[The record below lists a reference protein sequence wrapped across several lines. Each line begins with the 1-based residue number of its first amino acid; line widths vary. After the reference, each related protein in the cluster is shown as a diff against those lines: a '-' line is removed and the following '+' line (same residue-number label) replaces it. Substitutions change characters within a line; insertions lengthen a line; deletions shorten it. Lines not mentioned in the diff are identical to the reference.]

1 LRENCTSR
9 LIERTVG
16 GLPRPTTFDST
27 LGGRESRLQGEGR
40 QGIDV
45 GWTIRH
51 RSPWE
56 SLVSPEILAAVTK
69 EEPMTALAESRQS
82 LESPLQGNL
91 HGGFGG
97 GSGETQSGCAPCS
110 YLTIRL
116 DRMRRI
122 QP

>member
-1 LRENCTSR
+1 VN
-9 LIERTVG
+9 VG
-16 GLPRPTTFDST
+16 GSRRDAKVSSPPMPAVSVGGVIV

-40 QGIDV
+40 QEIDV

-51 RSPWE
+51 RSPRE

-97 GSGETQSGCAPCS
+97 GCAKQ
-110 YLTIRL
+110 T
-116 DRMRRI
+116 RRD
-122 QP
+122 PVE

>member
-1 LRENCTSR
+1 MPAVS
-9 LIERTVG
+9 VG
-16 GLPRPTTFDST
+16 GVIV
-27 LGGRESRLQGEGR
+27 LGGRESRLHGEGR

-45 GWTIRH
+45 GWTISH

-56 SLVSPEILAAVTK
+56 SLVSPDSLAAVTK

-97 GSGETQSGCAPCS
+97 GCALQAHTVQPSGMAALIKPSQQSGTESCAV
-110 YLTIRL
+110 YGHVL
-116 DRMRRI
+116 DEA
-122 QP
+122 

>member
-1 LRENCTSR
+1 MPAVS
-9 LIERTVG
+9 VG
-16 GLPRPTTFDST
+16 GVIV

-51 RSPWE
+51 RSPRE

-82 LESPLQGNL
+82 LESPLQGN
-91 HGGFGG
+91 
-97 GSGETQSGCAPCS
+97 CAPRDAV
-110 YLTIRL
+110 LN
-116 DRMRRI
+116 
-122 QP
+122 P

>member
-1 LRENCTSR
+1 MPAVS
-9 LIERTVG
+9 VG
-16 GLPRPTTFDST
+16 GVIV

-40 QGIDV
+40 QEIDV

-51 RSPWE
+51 RSPRE

-110 YLTIRL
+110 YLTKNL
-116 DRMRRI
+116 PSDSC
-122 QP
+122 QDGP